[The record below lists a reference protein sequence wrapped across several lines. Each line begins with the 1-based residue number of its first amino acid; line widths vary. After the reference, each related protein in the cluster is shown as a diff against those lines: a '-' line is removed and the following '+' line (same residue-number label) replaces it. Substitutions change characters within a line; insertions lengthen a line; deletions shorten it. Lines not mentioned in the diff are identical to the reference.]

1 MQVQGSSNQSNS
13 TNTAGDVPV
22 VQKSGKTHSSSQKRK
37 EDLKL
42 NGGNPELDLTI
53 KVAEEVSAK
62 QTPILLQTE
71 DRSTGDASNSKKA
84 VASTGDILLENVPL
98 TSALIP
104 NANGVLP
111 QSKELE

>member
-1 MQVQGSSNQSNS
+1 M
-13 TNTAGDVPV
+13 
-22 VQKSGKTHSSSQKRK
+22 
-37 EDLKL
+37 KL
-42 NGGNPELDLTI
+42 SGGNPELDFPI
-53 KVAEEVSAK
+53 KVVDDLSAK

-84 VASTGDILLENVPL
+84 AASAGDILLENVTL